1 MLPPEAGPTFS
12 EMVFCNKKIIVGV
25 CGSIAAYKT
34 AWLIRL
40 LIKAGAEVQVIM
52 TRAASKFV
60 TPLTLSTLSKKP
72 VLTDFIKSKTGL
84 WNDHV
89 ALGLWAD
96 AFIVAPASANTL
108 AKLAGGI
115 CDNLLNAVYLSA
127 RCPVFFAP
135 AMDLDMYQHPS
146 TQNNLKK
153 LTAFR
158 NHIIDPDFGELASGL
173 TGIGRMAEP
182 ENIFSFVEQYLNT
195 SKDLK
200 GKKVLITA
208 GPTQEAIDPV
218 RYLSNHSSGKMG
230 FAIAE
235 NMADKGASVML
246 ISGPTQLNAKNK
258 NIKLTKVTSADEMYE
273 KALNVF
279 PKIDIAV
286 LAAAVAD
293 YAPVNRAENKIRKN
307 NQEITV
313 KMHKTMDTAA
323 TLGKNKKSN
332 QIIVGFALETENE
345 LEHAQQKLKKKN
357 FDLIVLNSLN
367 DKGAGFGHDTN
378 KITIIHKNNKTR
390 EFELKS
396 KEEVAEDIVGEIVK
410 LLNC

>member
-1 MLPPEAGPTFS
+1 
-12 EMVFCNKKIIVGV
+12 MVFCNKKIIVGV

>member
-1 MLPPEAGPTFS
+1 
-12 EMVFCNKKIIVGV
+12 MVFRNKKIIVGV

-40 LIKAGAEVQVIM
+40 LIKAEAEVQVIM

-146 TQNNLKK
+146 TQNNLKR
-153 LTAFR
+153 LIALR

-182 ENIFSFVEQYLNT
+182 ENIFSFVEQYWNA

-230 FAIAE
+230 FSIAE
-235 NMADKGASVML
+235 NMADKGASVIL

-293 YAPVNRAENKIRKN
+293 YAPVNSAENKIRKN
-307 NQEITV
+307 DQEITI
-313 KMHKTMDTAA
+313 KMRKTKDTAA
-323 TLGKNKKSN
+323 ALGKNKKSN

-390 EFELKS
+390 EFELRS
-396 KEEVAEDIVGEIVK
+396 KEEVAEDIVGELVK

>member
-1 MLPPEAGPTFS
+1 
-12 EMVFCNKKIIVGV
+12 MVFRNKKIIVGV

-60 TPLTLSTLSKKP
+60 TPLTLSTLSKNP

-96 AFIVAPASANTL
+96 AIIVAPASANTL

-153 LTAFR
+153 LINYG
-158 NHIIDPDFGELASGL
+158 NHIIDPGFGELASGL

-182 ENIFSFVEQYLNT
+182 ENIFSFVEKYWNT

-246 ISGPTQLNAKNK
+246 ISGPTQLSAKNK

-279 PKIDIAV
+279 PKTDIAV

-293 YAPVNRAENKIRKN
+293 YAPVNRAENKIKKN

-313 KMHKTMDTAA
+313 KMRKTKDTAA
-323 TLGKNKKSN
+323 ALGKNKKSN

-357 FDLIVLNSLN
+357 FDFIVLNSLN
-367 DKGAGFGHDTN
+367 DDGAGFGHDTN

-396 KEEVAEDIVGEIVK
+396 KEEVAEDIVGELVEM
-410 LLNC
+410 LNC